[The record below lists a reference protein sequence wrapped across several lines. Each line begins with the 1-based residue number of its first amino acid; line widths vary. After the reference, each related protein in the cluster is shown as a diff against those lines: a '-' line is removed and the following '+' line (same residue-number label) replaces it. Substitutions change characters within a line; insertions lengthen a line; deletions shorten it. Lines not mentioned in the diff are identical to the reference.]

1 MKTLLVIDDE
11 PDCRAVLAQML
22 EVAGWRVLQAA
33 DGAIGLE
40 LALLH
45 RPSIVI
51 CDLLMPRFNGFQTCR
66 AIRERRELDH
76 TKIVITTGRGY
87 SFDRKNSLEAGANEY
102 LEKPIDTQELMNI
115 LERFERETP
124 HAGPPVTGHS
134 QPPTDRSLRLRF
146 WGVRGSIPTP
156 GPSTVGYGGNTSCVE
171 VRVNGEII
179 VLDAGTGIRLL
190 GLALIA
196 EFKDQPISLT
206 LLITHTHWDHIQG
219 FPFFPPAYNPKNN
232 LRILG
237 YEGSRV
243 GLEATLTGQMESS
256 YFPISL
262 GQMQGNIT
270 FHELKEME
278 FKIED
283 VTVRAAFVNH
293 PGICVGYR
301 ITTQAGV
308 IVYMPDNESYYRM
321 KSVMLADAK
330 GDPKAAL
337 NYARKRD
344 QELIEFARGADVLI
358 MDSQYEVAEY
368 PAKVG
373 WGHSCVDDAVAFAL
387 SAQIKHLYLFHHD
400 PGHNDEKIAGM
411 VAHARELVAAQG
423 GSVTVDAAREGLE
436 HVLKPLA
443 AAGG

>member
-11 PDCRAVLAQML
+11 PDFRALLAQLL
-22 EVAGWRVLQAA
+22 EAAGWRVLQAA
-33 DGAIGLE
+33 DGAIGVE
-40 LALLH
+40 LAHLH
-45 RPSIVI
+45 RPSVVI

-76 TKIVITTGRGY
+76 TKILITTGRGY
-87 SFDRKNSLEAGANEY
+87 SFDRKNALEAGANEY
-102 LEKPIDTQELMNI
+102 LEKPINTRDLMEI
-115 LERFERETP
+115 LERFES
-124 HAGPPVTGHS
+124 AMPPGGSVGES
-134 QPPTDRSLRLRF
+134 RAELPGDRSCRLRF

-156 GPSTVGYGGNTSCVE
+156 GAGTVAYGGNTSCVE
-171 VRVNGEII
+171 LRVNGEII

-190 GLALIA
+190 GLALVA

-219 FPFFPPAYNPKNN
+219 FPFFPPAYNPKNV

-243 GLEATLTGQMESS
+243 GLEATLAGQMESS

-283 VTVRAAFVNH
+283 ITVRAAFVNH
-293 PGICVGYR
+293 PGVCVGYR
-301 ITTQAGV
+301 ITCQAGSV
-308 IVYMPDNESYYRM
+308 VYMPDNESYYRM
-321 KSVMLADAK
+321 KSVMLAEAK

-358 MDSQYEVAEY
+358 MDSQYDVLEY
-368 PAKVG
+368 PSKAG
-373 WGHSCVDDAVAFAL
+373 WGHSCVDDSVAFAL

-400 PGHNDEKIAGM
+400 PAHNDEKIASM
-411 VAHARELVAAQG
+411 VVHARSLVAAEG
-423 GSVTVDAAREGLE
+423 GALAVDAAREGWE
-436 HVLKPLA
+436 HVLQPATGLV
-443 AAGG
+443 G